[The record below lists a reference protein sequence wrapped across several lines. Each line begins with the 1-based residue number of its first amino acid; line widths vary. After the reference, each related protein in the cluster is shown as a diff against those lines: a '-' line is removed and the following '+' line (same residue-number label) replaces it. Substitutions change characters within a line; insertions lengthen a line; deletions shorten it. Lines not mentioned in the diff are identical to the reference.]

1 MIRVVESYEFL
12 QGIEP
17 TITYGVNFLI
27 QISTDTG
34 IQKEDVNVPK
44 LV

>member
-1 MIRVVESYEFL
+1 MIRVVESYEYL

-17 TITYGVNFLI
+17 TITYGVNF